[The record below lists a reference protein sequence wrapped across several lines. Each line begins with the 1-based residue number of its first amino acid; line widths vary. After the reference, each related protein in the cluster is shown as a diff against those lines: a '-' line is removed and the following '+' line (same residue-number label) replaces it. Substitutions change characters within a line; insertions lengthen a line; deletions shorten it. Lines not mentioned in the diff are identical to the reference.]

1 MTEKDLLTKTLTD
14 TLLTRRSFLKWS
26 AALGGTAA
34 LAGGLSYGLKT
45 VENVAA
51 ASEGKWVTVAC
62 PMNCS
67 CGNSRCLIQAYIVDG
82 MPVKVRS
89 DENDPDSPD
98 MPQRRACPRGR
109 AFKQH
114 VLAADRLK
122 FPMKRK
128 NWAPGGGKKEL
139 RGRDEWVR
147 ISWDEA
153 LDIVASET
161 KRIYEKYGPS
171 SCLPLSWAG
180 WSQGGGSEGYS
191 LWDPVPRVFAA
202 MGGYTCQWGIVS
214 WGGWIL
220 PELFMSGQVWAASDR
235 MSLRHAKLIVL
246 FGANWQANKGG
257 NVAYHV
263 KLAKEAGAR
272 VIVVDPWYNQTAK
285 GIADKW
291 IPVRPGTDTAM
302 LLAIA
307 HEMIVNGLQDQ
318 AFLDTYTVGF
328 DRAHMPEGADP
339 KENFKDY
346 VLGTY
351 DKIPKTPEWASQI
364 CGTDP
369 AEIRLLAWEM
379 ATTKP
384 ATFIAGQS
392 VSKIPAGEQVA
403 QAFFTLGWMTGN
415 VGLPGASVSYYGPD
429 AISVPLVNPGP
440 RGDMNPGNPLYPPK
454 VVLTLNVLDPNQKWS
469 ALNWN
474 TLWDDILAGEYGL
487 DSWPGGKRKIN
498 IQMIYHGTAHMLNS
512 LPGATKGIEVH
523 RKVEFVAASCIAF
536 NSNARY
542 ADVVFP
548 IDTQWER
555 GGELFAAERECIY
568 YVQKA
573 MDSLF
578 ESKPDTEVLRGLA
591 ERLGFDPDV
600 LDDVSYPQREYN
612 TIAGATVAKSD
623 GSGFET
629 LVTITADDIKAMGVE
644 GKPQQG
650 RLNLQEFKEKG
661 IYKVPR
667 TPDDKLMFVLHKAFR
682 EDPIANPLATS
693 TGKLE
698 IYCPSLSGYINAL
711 GYSKLSPIAKYQV
724 EDPEQGSEA
733 ALKSKEYPL
742 ILFTPHSLRRAH
754 TVFDNEP
761 NLREAFPQ
769 ECFMSIVD
777 AEARGI
783 KTGDTVLMTS
793 PHGKVLRR
801 AKVLHDLIPGSV
813 ALQDGAWMLVDEN
826 TGIDMA
832 GCPNTLQHLKPTGE
846 GHQPWTGTLL
856 QVEKYNGEALAPD
869 SQWPPRTFELAK

>member
-1 MTEKDLLTKTLTD
+1 
-14 TLLTRRSFLKWS
+14 
-26 AALGGTAA
+26 
-34 LAGGLSYGLKT
+34 
-45 VENVAA
+45 
-51 ASEGKWVTVAC
+51 
-62 PMNCS
+62 
-67 CGNSRCLIQAYIVDG
+67 
-82 MPVKVRS
+82 
-89 DENDPDSPD
+89 
-98 MPQRRACPRGR
+98 
-109 AFKQH
+109 
-114 VLAADRLK
+114 
-122 FPMKRK
+122 
-128 NWAPGGGKKEL
+128 
-139 RGRDEWVR
+139 
-147 ISWDEA
+147 
-153 LDIVASET
+153 
-161 KRIYEKYGPS
+161 
-171 SCLPLSWAG
+171 
-180 WSQGGGSEGYS
+180 
-191 LWDPVPRVFAA
+191 
-202 MGGYTCQWGIVS
+202 
-214 WGGWIL
+214 
-220 PELFMSGQVWAASDR
+220 
-235 MSLRHAKLIVL
+235 
-246 FGANWQANKGG
+246 
-257 NVAYHV
+257 
-263 KLAKEAGAR
+263 
-272 VIVVDPWYNQTAK
+272 
-285 GIADKW
+285 
-291 IPVRPGTDTAM
+291 
-302 LLAIA
+302 
-307 HEMIVNGLQDQ
+307 
-318 AFLDTYTVGF
+318 
-328 DRAHMPEGADP
+328 
-339 KENFKDY
+339 
-346 VLGTY
+346 
-351 DKIPKTPEWASQI
+351 
-364 CGTDP
+364 
-369 AEIRLLAWEM
+369 
-379 ATTKP
+379 
-384 ATFIAGQS
+384 
-392 VSKIPAGEQVA
+392 
-403 QAFFTLGWMTGN
+403 
-415 VGLPGASVSYYGPD
+415 
-429 AISVPLVNPGP
+429 
-440 RGDMNPGNPLYPPK
+440 
-454 VVLTLNVLDPNQKWS
+454 
-469 ALNWN
+469 
-474 TLWDDILAGEYGL
+474 
-487 DSWPGGKRKIN
+487 
-498 IQMIYHGTAHMLNS
+498 
-512 LPGATKGIEVH
+512 
-523 RKVEFVAASCIAF
+523 
-536 NSNARY
+536 
-542 ADVVFP
+542 
-548 IDTQWER
+548 
-555 GGELFAAERECIY
+555 
-568 YVQKA
+568 